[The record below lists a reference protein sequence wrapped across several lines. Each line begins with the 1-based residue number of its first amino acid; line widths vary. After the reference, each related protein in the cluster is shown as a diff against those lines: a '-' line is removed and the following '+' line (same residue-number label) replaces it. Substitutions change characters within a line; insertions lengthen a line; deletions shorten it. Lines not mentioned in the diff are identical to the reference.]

1 MNFSAIY
8 IYIISIYNVITAYK
22 AQDEAMAPAVFFS
35 HNASGCRCGR
45 HNREELNPLL
55 EAAIWEQVKDA
66 APGIASVI
74 LDAIVFTISSMA
86 GLGAAWS
93 RSSS

>member
-1 MNFSAIY
+1 MLLQRTKLRMSRWLQQCFSVTMLPIVAA
-8 IYIISIYNVITAYK
+8 VDIT
-22 AQDEAMAPAVFFS
+22 
-35 HNASGCRCGR
+35 
-45 HNREELNPLL
+45 EESNPLL
-55 EAAIWEQVKDA
+55 EVWEEVKDA
-66 APGIASVI
+66 APGTASVI

>member
-1 MNFSAIY
+1 MLLQRTKLRMSRWLQQCFSVTMLPVVAA
-8 IYIISIYNVITAYK
+8 VDIT
-22 AQDEAMAPAVFFS
+22 
-35 HNASGCRCGR
+35 
-45 HNREELNPLL
+45 EELNPLL